1 MRLPFK
7 LDESNLNEDAR
18 VKFIYTTSELHQNI
32 EISLDAENTSVD
44 SLLDAFERF
53 LSALGISIPGNVML
67 QFVRVDAENE
77 EAEDGEGGE
86 EDEEDD
92 EDEEKDF

>member
-7 LDESNLNEDAR
+7 FDESNLNEDAR
-18 VKFIYTTSELHQNI
+18 IKFIYTSPEQHQNI

-53 LSALGISIPGNVML
+53 LGALGISIPENVLL
-67 QFVRVDAENE
+67 QFVRIDPEEQDEESIDENE
-77 EAEDGEGGE
+77 EDRDNNDEEEE
-86 EDEEDD
+86 ED
-92 EDEEKDF
+92 